1 MRYDVLIIGGGVTGC
16 AIARQLARWKLSVA
30 LLEAREDVAMG
41 ASRANSAIVHAGYDA
56 QSGTLMAA
64 MNVRGNALYDSWCR
78 ELEVPLQRIGSLVIA
93 FDEADEKELKN
104 LYERGVR
111 NGVPRTLAYRLAA
124 QTVIGAGRMVL
135 DTGEHPGAL
144 KDAVCS
150 PGGTTI
156 EGVAVLERRGLRAAV
171 IDAVTATVEKTERLK
186 QS

>member
-111 NGVPRTLAYRLAA
+111 NGVPGLEIVDGSAGART
-124 QTVIGAGRMVL
+124 
-135 DTGEHPGAL
+135 GAL
-144 KDAVCS
+144 AFGQGDRRAV
-150 PGGTTI
+150 G
-156 EGVAVLERRGLRAAV
+156 AHRRHHLPVSADR
-171 IDAVTATVEKTERLK
+171 RLL
-186 QS
+186 

>member
-111 NGVPRTLAYRLAA
+111 NGVPGLEI
-124 QTVIGAGRMVL
+124 VDGARAR
-135 DTGEHPGAL
+135 E
-144 KDAVCS
+144 
-150 PGGTTI
+150 
-156 EGVAVLERRGLRAAV
+156 LEPSLS
-171 IDAVTATVEKTERLK
+171 DKVTAALWAPTGHHLPVSADRRLL
-186 QS
+186 